1 MPQEGPAASADAN
14 EDMIPALLSSQ
25 EMGHLEGLGTALF
38 VLLIISALVECF
50 LGYVLFRL
58 VLVVVALMGG
68 TLFGAAVV
76 SWLRAEPTGLDYFV
90 GCFTCA
96 VILALLAWFFYRVA
110 FGLCA
115 AGGVAS
121 FIVVGLLGRA
131 TSGGAWVFGGVVGLA
146 VGIYAFIY
154 TRVVFIVLS
163 SLSGAFMVVFAAAS
177 LIAGPA
183 EDPKAA
189 AGALLAQLWLVVM
202 LSVISAALAG
212 AGVYVQLKLSRSI
225 RLALMPQDELP
236 GRRRSRG
243 GGRVGP
249 RFTRV

>member
-1 MPQEGPAASADAN
+1 
-14 EDMIPALLSSQ
+14 
-25 EMGHLEGLGTALF
+25 MGHLEGLGTALF
-38 VLLIISALVECF
+38 VLVIISALVECF

-58 VLVVVALMGG
+58 VLVVVALMVGALLGG
-68 TLFGAAVV
+68 VAV

-90 GCFTCA
+90 ACFTCA
-96 VILALLAWFFYRVA
+96 VILAMLAWFLYRVA
-110 FGLCA
+110 FGLSA
-115 AGGVAS
+115 AGGVAY

-163 SLSGAFMVVFAAAS
+163 SLSGAFMAVFAAGC

-183 EDPKAA
+183 GDPQAA
-189 AGALLAQLWLVVM
+189 VKALLAQLWLVVM
-202 LSVISAALAG
+202 LSVILAALAG

-225 RLALMPQDELP
+225 RLALMPQDEP
-236 GRRRSRG
+236 PGGRRPRRAR
-243 GGRVGP
+243 RVGP